1 MPAMSLLSARPFRNL
16 AGRSLGLCVLF
27 ALLLWGGDRLGAAL
41 LGRVLDRSH
50 DTLAEMYAGTAKGDI
65 VVLGNSRA
73 YRHFDFAAPSGRRLV
88 NLAQPGA
95 STLMSAALLEDYVE
109 RYGAPRAVVLELSGL
124 VADQDAA
131 LVARM
136 FAPRSPRLAALLRA
150 WHPRYYWGGRVSHL
164 FAYNN
169 AFALNVAH
177 KILVPMPPLLL
188 DGRMTDAQM
197 ATLREAAGPAYFRSR
212 PENLR
217 ALEAIV
223 ALARREGIALRTVI
237 APVAPGYAAV
247 SGYPAWR
254 DELAAHLRDAA
265 FADFGTGLVAAPALF
280 VDDLHMNRDGVA
292 TFMAALA
299 AKGYLAAE

>member
-1 MPAMSLLSARPFRNL
+1 MPGMPHLSARTVRHL
-16 AGRSLGLCVLF
+16 AVCALF

-41 LGRVLDRSH
+41 LSRLLDRSH
-50 DTLAEMYAGTAKGDI
+50 DTLAELYGGTAQGDI

-73 YRHFDFAAPSGRRLV
+73 YRHFDFAARPGPRLV

-95 STLMSAALLEDYVE
+95 STLLSSVLLEDYVD

-124 VADQDAA
+124 VADQDAV
-131 LVARM
+131 LVTRM

-150 WHPRYYWGGRVSHL
+150 WHQRYFWGGQVSHL

-177 KILVPMPPLLL
+177 KIIVPMPPLLL
-188 DGRMTDAQM
+188 DGRLTAARM
-197 ATLREAAGPAYFRSR
+197 AALRDAAGTEYFRSR

-217 ALEAIV
+217 ALDDII
-223 ALARREGIALRTVI
+223 ALARREGFALHSVISPI
-237 APVAPGYAAV
+237 APTYAAV

-254 DELAAHLRDAA
+254 GDLAARLAGVA
-265 FADFGTGLVAAPALF
+265 FSDFGTGLVEAPSLF
-280 VDDLHMNRDGVA
+280 ADDLHMNRDGVA
-292 TFMAALA
+292 RFMDVLA
-299 AKGYLAAE
+299 AKGFITAQ